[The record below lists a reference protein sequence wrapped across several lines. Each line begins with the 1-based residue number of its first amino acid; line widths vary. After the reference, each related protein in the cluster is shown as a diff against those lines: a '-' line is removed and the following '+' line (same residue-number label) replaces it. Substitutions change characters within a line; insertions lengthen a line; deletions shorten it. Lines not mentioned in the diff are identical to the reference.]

1 MLTARIARN
10 EEYRARCANQGV
22 LESPLTVGESKK
34 FEFDG
39 SAEFV
44 VPVSCGTAVLRT
56 TVLKTVLLRTVT
68 RSLSVSVYLPLSLSL
83 VRAPIII
90 VERLELRLSLSR
102 SLSLSLTL
110 SLPLSQCLLS

>member
-1 MLTARIARN
+1 M
-10 EEYRARCANQGV
+10 
-22 LESPLTVGESKK
+22 LESPLTVGERKK

-44 VPVSCGTAVLRT
+44 VPVSCGTAVVRI
-56 TVLKTVLLRTVT
+56 TVLKTVVLRTVT

-83 VRAPIII
+83 VRAPITI

-102 SLSLSLTL
+102 SLSLSLYL
-110 SLPLSQCLLS
+110 SLSAPRCAQDCCTQD